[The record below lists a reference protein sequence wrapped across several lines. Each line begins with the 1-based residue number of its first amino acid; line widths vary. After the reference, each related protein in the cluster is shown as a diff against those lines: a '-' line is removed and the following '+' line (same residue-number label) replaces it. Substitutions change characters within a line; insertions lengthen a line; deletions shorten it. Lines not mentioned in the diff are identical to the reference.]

1 MRNRFD
7 QELDALHQELIEMGA
22 LIETAI
28 ATAIEALIRKDA
40 VKAQAAID
48 SDPEIDEKERYIERH
63 CLRLLLQQQPVAS
76 DLRRIS
82 TALKMITDMER
93 IGDHATDISEIT
105 LRLYEQQYATNL
117 DHISQMAHSANLMV
131 QSSIDAFVRKDLQLA
146 QKVISDDDIVDDLF
160 NQVKSDLINQIH
172 RDVSTGEQAVD
183 FLMVAK
189 YLERIGDHAV
199 NLSEWVIFS
208 LTGQHKNER
217 IL

>member
-7 QELDALHQELIEMGA
+7 RELDLLHQELIEMGA
-22 LIETAI
+22 MIESNITA
-28 ATAIEALIRKDA
+28 AIDALMKKDA

-48 SDPEIDEKERYIERH
+48 ADPEVDEKERTIERH

-93 IGDHATDISEIT
+93 IGDHAADISEIT
-105 LRLYEQQYATNL
+105 LRLCQQQEAVDL
-117 DHISQMAHSANLMV
+117 RLLPQMAGAASDMLRRA
-131 QSSIDAFVRKDLQLA
+131 IDAFVRQDLALA
-146 QKVISDDDIVDDLF
+146 GRVIADDDVVDDLF
-160 NQVKSDLINQIH
+160 NQIKNALIVRIH
-172 RDVSTGEQAVD
+172 ANVESGELAVD
-183 FLMVAK
+183 LLMVAK